1 MADTAPRPRRGTG
14 PTSIAGPGILLGAGV
29 GGFIDGIF
37 AHQILQWH
45 GMLTQLYPNVSMA
58 NMELNM
64 LADGLFHLVTLLFVV
79 VGVLWL
85 WGRARRGG
93 WVWSWR
99 SVVGWMLAGWG
110 VFNLAEGT
118 LNHHILQVHRVN
130 PEAASPLAWDI
141 GFLVLG
147 ALLVLGGWL
156 LARTDEAVH
165 DSSQVG
171 AG

>member
-1 MADTAPRPRRGTG
+1 MSDTATR

-29 GGFIDGIF
+29 GGFVDGIF

-64 LADGLFHLVTLLFVV
+64 RADGLFHLVTLVFVV
-79 VGVLWL
+79 AGVLWL
-85 WGRARRGG
+85 WGRAGRGG
-93 WVWSWR
+93 WAWSWR
-99 SVVGWMLAGWG
+99 SVVGWMLVGWG

-118 LNHHILQVHRVN
+118 INHHVLQVHRVN
-130 PEAASPLAWDI
+130 PDAANPLVWDL

-156 LARTDEAVH
+156 LTRTD
-165 DSSQVG
+165 QVRG
-171 AG
+171 DLQRPGR